1 VNVSFGILAYNE
13 SDSIGTT
20 LESLFQQSLFTE
32 PDSSSA
38 IEILVVPN
46 GCTDETAE
54 ISRVTLD
61 KLINQSAHPNVSWQV
76 CEVEQP
82 GKSNAWNRYVHDFSN
97 PAADYLFLM
106 DADIQFLEPHTLRN
120 MIHALEST
128 PEAWVSTDVPVKD
141 VALKD
146 KKNVIERLS
155 VSVSPDVQSQERW
168 AAICGQLYCARA
180 GMLRKIWLP
189 IGLPIEDGF
198 VRMMVLTAC
207 FTSPINFY
215 RVVLAKSASH
225 KFEAYINLSR
235 LLAHEKGRMMGNRID
250 NWIYS
255 YLKSNC
261 NQEQDAGSLIK
272 RLNDENPLWLRQL
285 IQKTIAEKDWWL
297 LPQWYAFRRFKR
309 LQGQPLQKLI
319 SKFPVTITAFLA
331 DLVVAFQVNQE
342 LHNTGGLGYY
352 WGKKG

>member
-32 PDSSSA
+32 TDSSYA

-46 GCTDETAE
+46 GCTDETAK

-61 KLINQSAHPNVSWQV
+61 KLVKQSAHANVSWQV

-106 DADIQFLEPHTLRN
+106 DADIQFLEPDTLRN
-120 MIHALEST
+120 MIHALETT
-128 PEAWVSTDVPVKD
+128 PEAWVSTDIPVKA

-155 VSVSPDVQSQERW
+155 VSVSRDVQNRERW

-180 GMLRKIWLP
+180 AMLRKIWMP
-189 IGLPIEDGF
+189 VGLPSQDGF
-198 VRMMVLTAC
+198 IRMMVITAG
-207 FTSPINFY
+207 FTSPMNCQ
-215 RVVLAKSASH
+215 RVVLAKPASH
-225 KFEAYINLSR
+225 KFEAYINLHS
-235 LLAHEKGRMMGNRID
+235 LLAHEKGQVMGNRIN

-255 YLKSNC
+255 YLRDNC
-261 NQEQDAGSLIK
+261 NQEHDAGSLIK
-272 RLNDENPLWLRQL
+272 QLNDENPLWLRQL
-285 IQKTIAEKDWWL
+285 IQKTIAEKGWWL
-297 LPQWYAFRRFKR
+297 LPQGYAFRRFKR
-309 LQGQPLQKLI
+309 LQGQPLQKII

-331 DLVVAFQVNQE
+331 DLVVAVQVNQE
-342 LHNTGGLGYY
+342 LHKTGGLGYY

>member
-1 VNVSFGILAYNE
+1 MNVSIGILAYNE

-20 LESLFQQSLFTE
+20 LESLFQQSLFTK

-61 KLINQSAHPNVSWQV
+61 KLVNQSAHPNVSWQV

-106 DADIQFLEPHTLRN
+106 DADIQFLETHTLRN
-120 MIHALEST
+120 MIHALETT

-146 KKNVIERLS
+146 KKNLIERLS
-155 VSVSPDVQSQERW
+155 VSVSPNVQSLERW

-180 GMLRKIWLP
+180 AMLRKIWMP
-189 IGLPIEDGF
+189 VGLPSQDGF
-198 VRMMVLTAC
+198 IRMMVITAC
-207 FTSPINFY
+207 FTSPKNFQ

-225 KFEAYINLSR
+225 KFEAYINLQS
-235 LLAHEKGRMMGNRID
+235 LLAHEKGQVMGHQIN

-255 YLKSNC
+255 YLRDNC
-261 NQEQDAGSLIK
+261 NPDQDAGSLIK
-272 RLNDENPLWLRQL
+272 QLNEENPLWLHQL
-285 IQKTIAEKDWWL
+285 IQKAIAEKGWWL
-297 LPQWYAFRRFKR
+297 LPRKYVFRRLKR
-309 LQGQPLQKLI
+309 LQGQPLQKFI
-319 SKFPVTITAFLA
+319 SKFPVTITASMA
-331 DLVVAFQVNQE
+331 DLVVAVQVNQE
-342 LHNTGGLGYY
+342 LHKTGGLGYY
-352 WGKKG
+352 WGE